1 MTSQWRNVHKTRVV
15 SPANQLSW
23 EYTNRITYLVVFGS
37 ANGLLPARRQAITLM
52 KTGVFQL
59 L

>member
-23 EYTNRITYLVVFGS
+23 EYTNRFTYVVVFGS
-37 ANGLLPARRQAITLM
+37 ANGSLPARRQAITLI
-52 KTGVFQL
+52 KAGVFWL